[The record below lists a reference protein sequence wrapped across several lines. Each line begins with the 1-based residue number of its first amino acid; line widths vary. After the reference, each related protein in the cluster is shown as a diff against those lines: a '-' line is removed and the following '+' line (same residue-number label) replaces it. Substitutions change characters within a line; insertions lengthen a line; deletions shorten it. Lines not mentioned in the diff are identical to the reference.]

1 MPQTATVPPL
11 RTALTIAGSDS
22 GGGAGIQ
29 ADLKTFAA
37 HEVYGVCAVTA
48 VTAQNTL
55 GVTAI
60 DPVSTPIVAAQ
71 IDAVMVDFDVL
82 AVKTG
87 MLATS
92 AVVVTVC
99 DRLEA
104 YPGAPVVVDP
114 VLISSSGHRLLDDQ
128 ALAIVRA
135 RLVPRAALLTPNRRE
150 AEVLTGRLITTRQH
164 LIDAAATL
172 RDMGAAAVVVTGGDQ
187 DGADAVD
194 LLDDGYR
201 VEELR
206 GTRLESR
213 ATHGTGCTFS
223 AAIAA
228 NLARGAA
235 LGDAVVA
242 AKRYVEAAIGHAH
255 PLGQGHG
262 PLNHF
267 WNK

>member
-1 MPQTATVPPL
+1 M

-37 HEVYGVCAVTA
+37 HDIYGVCALTA

-55 GVTAI
+55 GVTAN
-60 DPVSTPIVAAQ
+60 DPVSPPVVAAQ
-71 IDAVMVDFDVL
+71 IDAVMGDFNVV
-82 AVKTG
+82 AIKTG

-92 AVVVTVC
+92 AIVATVC

-104 YPGAPVVVDP
+104 YPGVPVVVDP
-114 VLISSSGHRLLDDQ
+114 VLISSSGHRLLDER
-128 ALAIVRA
+128 ALALVRA
-135 RLVPRAALLTPNRRE
+135 RLVPRATLLTPNRRE
-150 AEVLTGRLITTRQH
+150 AAALTGQPITTRQQVT
-164 LIDAAATL
+164 DAAARL

-187 DGADAVD
+187 DGPDAVD
-194 LLDDGYR
+194 LLDDGQG

-213 ATHGTGCTFS
+213 ATHGTGCTFA

-228 NLARGAA
+228 HLARGAT

-242 AKRYVEAAIGHAH
+242 AKRYVEAAIRHAQT
-255 PLGQGHG
+255 LGQGHG

>member
-1 MPQTATVPPL
+1 M

-55 GVTAI
+55 GVTTI
-60 DPVSTPIVAAQ
+60 DPVRTTVVVAQ
-71 IDAVMVDFDVL
+71 IDAVIADFDVL
-82 AVKTG
+82 AIKTG

-92 AVVVTVC
+92 AIVAAVC

-104 YPGAPVVVDP
+104 YPGVPVVVDP
-114 VLISSSGHRLLDDQ
+114 VLVSTSGHRLLDEQ
-128 ALAIVRA
+128 ALALVRT
-135 RLVPRAALLTPNRRE
+135 RLLPRAALLTPNRRE
-150 AEVLTGRLITTRQH
+150 AEVLAGHPITTRQH
-164 LIDAAATL
+164 AADAAARL
-172 RDMGAAAVVVTGGDQ
+172 REMGAAAVVVTGGDQ
-187 DGADAVD
+187 DGPDAVD
-194 LLDDGYR
+194 LLDDGHG
-201 VEELR
+201 VSELR
-206 GTRLESR
+206 GTKLESR

-228 NLARGAA
+228 HLARGAA

-242 AKRYVEAAIGHAH
+242 AKRYVEAAIDHAH
-255 PLGQGHG
+255 PLGHGYG

-267 WNK
+267 WSK